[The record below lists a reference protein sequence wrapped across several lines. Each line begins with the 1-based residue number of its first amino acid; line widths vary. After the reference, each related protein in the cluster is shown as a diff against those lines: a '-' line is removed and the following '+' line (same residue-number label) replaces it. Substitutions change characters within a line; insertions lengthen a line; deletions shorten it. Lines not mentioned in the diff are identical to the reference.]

1 VVVLRGHIT
10 THCEAAL
17 SNRQTKQLVV
27 AGRTSK
33 VEWTRDDTIKAFGQG
48 WGLFTVYGNKV
59 MRVLCIDSKPI
70 TGIDLKPRVV
80 FRTDEFARAWVKRQA
95 IAGSDLHRRAWALD
109 GKTNR
114 QAQD

>member
-1 VVVLRGHIT
+1 ML
-10 THCEAAL
+10 CEAAL
-17 SNRQTKQLVV
+17 SDRQTKQLVV

-33 VEWTRDDTIKAFGQG
+33 VGWTRDDTIKAFGQG
-48 WGLFTVYGNKV
+48 WGLFTEHGNKV
-59 MRVLCIDSKPI
+59 MRVLGIEGKPI

-80 FRTDEFARAWVKRQA
+80 FRTDELARAWVKQQA
-95 IAGSDLHRRAWALD
+95 TAGSDLHRRAWALD